1 MPRLAPLVLAFV
13 IAVIAH
19 VVVRGGVGSVDPRA
33 FHPRTVV
40 ARARARAG
48 ADAPPTTMA
57 MRRLRSSPSSALDVD
72 RLILGASPLAGIYAP
87 SSDDVANATVA
98 EALALGFTRFDTA
111 PHYGLGLSE
120 RRLGAA
126 LRAALG
132 ESEANARVKVYTKVG
147 RVMKPID
154 EVSEEEKASSVEWG
168 NVPGH
173 DGCIFPEAPRDV
185 LPVLDY
191 ASGGFERSHADSLMR
206 LGLDKV
212 EGLRIHDAETPERF
226 EAAMSGGG
234 VAALA
239 RLRAQGKIAEVSLG
253 MNDAAYVL
261 RMIRESAPGTFDSVM
276 MAGSWN
282 LIDQDGY
289 EVLLECQERN
299 IAVHNAGVFASGL
312 LVGGAHYKYAPAP
325 EHIKAKTAQWQ
336 ALANAYDVPLPAV
349 ALAFALAPEIIT
361 LCAVGVKSP
370 SEVAQNVAWLRAA
383 RDVNP
388 QLWIDAKSQGL
399 LGDHIP
405 TPSLS
410 P

>member
-1 MPRLAPLVLAFV
+1 MPRSASLVAVVAVAVVAVV
-13 IAVIAH
+13 IA
-19 VVVRGGVGSVDPRA
+19 RLSVAYETVHRIHA
-33 FHPRTVV
+33 F
-40 ARARARAG
+40 ARAPRSPPPSRVNAG
-48 ADAPPTTMA
+48 KMTTTME
-57 MRRLRSSPSSALDVD
+57 LRSSPSSALGVD

-132 ESEANARVKVYTKVG
+132 ESEANTRVKVYTKVG

-154 EVSEEEKASSVEWG
+154 EVTEEEKASSVEWG

-399 LGDHIP
+399 LRHHIP
-405 TPSLS
+405 TPSS
-410 P
+410 PP